1 VSLKITEIH
10 RSSDAKSLNTEW
22 FVLRNDGEKP
32 FSTKN
37 CTLSV
42 TRKGSKK
49 KRELGTID
57 PGFTLAPGEKARIV
71 TGTPGRK
78 AQGKPPEDELTNYHL
93 FLGAPVLKGK
103 GTVLVFALRSHELVS
118 EEFDPDAPQG
128 IAASDSD
135 G

>member
-10 RSSDAKSLNTEW
+10 RSSDAKALNTEW
-22 FVLRNDGEKP
+22 FILKNGGEKP

-49 KRELGTID
+49 KRELGTLD
-57 PGFTLAPGEKARIV
+57 PGFTLAPGDSTRIV

-78 AQGKPPEDELTNYHL
+78 AQGAPPEDGVTNYHL

-118 EEFDPDAPQG
+118 QEFDPGAPQG
-128 IAASDSD
+128 IAADPAD
-135 G
+135 